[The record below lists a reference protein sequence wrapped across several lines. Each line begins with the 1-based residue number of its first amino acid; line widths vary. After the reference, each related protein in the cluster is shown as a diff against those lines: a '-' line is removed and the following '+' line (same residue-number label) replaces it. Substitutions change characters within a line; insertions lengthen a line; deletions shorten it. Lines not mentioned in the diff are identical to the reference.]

1 MFHSAA
7 LFGSAIYL
15 LAMGSVGYYL
25 RYLRRQLGHGDAGR
39 LPVRRAACCW

>member
-1 MFHSAA
+1 VSRRVVFHSAA

-25 RYLRRQLGHGDAGR
+25 RYSAAAGAR
-39 LPVRRAACCW
+39 